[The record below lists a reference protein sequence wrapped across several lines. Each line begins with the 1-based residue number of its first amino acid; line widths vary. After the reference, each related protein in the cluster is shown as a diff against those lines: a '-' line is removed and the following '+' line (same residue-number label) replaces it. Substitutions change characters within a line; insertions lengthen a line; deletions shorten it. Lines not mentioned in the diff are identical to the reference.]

1 MSFLRLVKN
10 KYFLAGFLFL
20 FHLIL
25 ISSQVPLGSR
35 QTLLEKIGF
44 QLFSPVQKMA
54 AAGWNFIKS
63 SYAEITNLAF
73 LRQENQQ
80 LKKENF
86 FLTQEKQLLTQK
98 LRLYRAEKELTD
110 NLASLRQKIIPASVI
125 GFDTANFY
133 RTAII
138 NRGYEDQVI
147 KNLPV
152 CDKRGNLIG
161 RTAEPV
167 SAHEARVVLI
177 TSEESGVAVISVTD
191 KMLGILTGDGQGKCY
206 IKYVMA
212 SSNLGLQ
219 GDEIETSGLDRVFPP
234 GLKVGRIIS
243 ISSEKGM
250 FKKILVQPYFDLRE
264 LELVAVLKENLTER

>member
-10 KYFLAGFLFL
+10 KYFLAGILFF

-25 ISSQVPLGSR
+25 ISTQVPLGSK

-44 QLFSPVQKMA
+44 QLFSPVQKTVVS
-54 AAGWNFIKS
+54 GLNFIKS
-63 SYAEITNLAF
+63 SYEEITNLAF
-73 LRQENQQ
+73 LRQENQR
-80 LKKENF
+80 LKKEVF
-86 FLTQEKQLLTQK
+86 FLTQEKQILTQK
-98 LRLYRAEKELTD
+98 LRLYRAEKELTE
-110 NLASLRQKIIPASVI
+110 NLAFLRLTVIPARVI

-138 NRGYEDQVI
+138 NRGYEDQVV

-152 CDKRGNLIG
+152 CDKQGNLVG

-167 SAHEARVVLI
+167 SAHEAKVVLI
-177 TSEESGVAVISVTD
+177 TSEESGVAVASVTD
-191 KMLGILTGDGQGKCY
+191 KMLGILVGDGQGKCY
-206 IKYVMA
+206 IKYVIA
-212 SSNLGLQ
+212 SSNLGIQ

-234 GLKVGRIIS
+234 GIKVGRIIS

-250 FKKILVQPYFDLRE
+250 FKKILVQPYFNLRN
-264 LELVAVLKENLTER
+264 LELIAILKENLSER